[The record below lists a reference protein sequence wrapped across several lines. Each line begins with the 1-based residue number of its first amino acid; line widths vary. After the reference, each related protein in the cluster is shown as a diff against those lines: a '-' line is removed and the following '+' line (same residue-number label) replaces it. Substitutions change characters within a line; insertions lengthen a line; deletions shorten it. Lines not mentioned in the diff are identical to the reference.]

1 MFLDTILDDLQH
13 SISRPGS
20 SLGQPITNYSSHRDV
35 HYIQPA
41 NSTTIMRER
50 SLSPTSNV
58 STYQKLS
65 SACLFLNRKLL
76 ILMQTILLMILYM
89 FFLDKSCV

>member
-1 MFLDTILDDLQH
+1 MCLTKHSFLDTILDDLQH

-20 SLGQPITNYSSHRDV
+20 SLGQPITNFSSHRDV

-41 NSTTIMRER
+41 NSTTVMRER

-58 STYQKLS
+58 SK
-65 SACLFLNRKLL
+65 AH
-76 ILMQTILLMILYM
+76 I
-89 FFLDKSCV
+89 KS